1 VNAMSPFD
9 EALAVGRA
17 AWPEVGLAP
26 EVFAAHLKMHARDGA
41 PPPLEH
47 AADLYLA
54 CACTHGSP
62 QAVLALD
69 ALLVGA
75 GARAVTRVDSS
86 PAFIEDVL
94 QAVREKLLLT
104 RPPKI
109 GDYAGRATLKSW
121 LATTTVR
128 TALNMKRR
136 KDDIAGTQL
145 RSSMGD
151 QLAQEPEL
159 QYLRERY
166 REPFEQAIRDSLA
179 ALSTKERALLRMHLG
194 ERMTVDRLGVVYR
207 VSRATAARWLAAA
220 REQLLERTHA
230 HLRER
235 LRLTPSELDS
245 LGALVRSQLDVSVVR
260 LLDGDDE

>member
-1 VNAMSPFD
+1 VSSLE
-9 EALAVGRA
+9 EALSIGRA
-17 AWPEVGLAP
+17 AWPEVGLDG
-26 EVFAAHLKMHARDGA
+26 EVFARHLAAHARDGA

-54 CACTHGSP
+54 CACAHGSA

-69 ALLVGA
+69 TLLVGST
-75 GARAVTRVDSS
+75 ARAVSRVDSS
-86 PAFIEDVL
+86 TAFVEDVL

-121 LATTTVR
+121 LATTAVR
-128 TALNMKRR
+128 TALNMRRR
-136 KDDIAGTQL
+136 KDDVAGAEL

-159 QYLRERY
+159 QYLRDRY
-166 REPFEQAIRDSLA
+166 REAFEQAIRESLA
-179 ALSTKERALLRMHLG
+179 SLSPKERALLRMHLG
-194 ERMTVDRLGVVYR
+194 ERMSVDRLGVVYR

-220 REQLLERTHA
+220 REQLLERTHR
-230 HLRER
+230 HLREK

-260 LLDGDDE
+260 LLDDDEA